1 MLEKYYN
8 QLEFEIKKLPKGRKF
23 KIRELIGAA
32 EWNKLDVTT
41 CMNIGKYFY
50 DKAITNRKMHNI
62 IKPDKEKD
70 VQGEQRYIKI

>member
-23 KIRELIGAA
+23 KIRELVGTA
-32 EWNKLDVTT
+32 EWNKLDVTIR
-41 CMNIGKYFY
+41 MNIGKYFY
-50 DKAITNRKMHNI
+50 NKAITNGNLSGI
-62 IKPDKEKD
+62 IKPDPDKD